1 MKKPY
6 KNAMDILPLRLVEE
20 IQEYHEGLLWVPKR
34 SRDRARRNVRIL
46 KLYRQ
51 GVATKEIARQ
61 VGVTERWVREF
72 LRRRGVWKGKQG

>member
-1 MKKPY
+1 ME
-6 KNAMDILPLRLVEE
+6 ILPLELLEE
-20 IQEYHEGLLWVPKR
+20 LQEYHEGLLWVPKR

-46 KLYRQ
+46 RLYGR

-61 VGVTERWVREF
+61 VGVTERWVREL